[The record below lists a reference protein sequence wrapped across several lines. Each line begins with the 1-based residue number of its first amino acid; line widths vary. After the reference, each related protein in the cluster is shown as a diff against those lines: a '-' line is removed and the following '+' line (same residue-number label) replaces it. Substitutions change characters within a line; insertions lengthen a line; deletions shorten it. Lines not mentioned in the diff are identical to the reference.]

1 MVFMR
6 IVVTAC
12 VFSGCVMSVGWRASA
27 QNGAGVERS
36 ISEDIWNVDQD
47 ALLRLMR
54 IPGPRADTRARP
66 IEGEPLPD
74 DYPVQD
80 VPHDVLERLATPTN
94 PYSALPLRFYSSQNQ
109 IALLLPLS
117 RRVVKVYDFRAPG
130 ETSVHADES
139 ARAQAVSRAP
149 NELTAEHPG
158 APAAPEPFVP
168 STLIAPM
175 PQAGSAAQLA
185 TDPVRE
191 AAVARPAPLASSQ
204 PPGPRPDEIS
214 TFIGRADE
222 SRRRGDIMVMRLF
235 LERAASL
242 GSQEAKYRLAETY
255 DEKML
260 RQWGARG
267 VRPDPARAEALYRE
281 SGIDRAEA
289 ARAAQKRP

>member
-6 IVVTAC
+6 VVFTAF
-12 VFSGCVMSVGWRASA
+12 VFSGCVVSVGWRASA
-27 QNGAGVERS
+27 QDGAGVERYV
-36 ISEDIWNVDQD
+36 SEDIWNLDQD

-54 IPGPRADTRARP
+54 IRPPRDDTRARP

-74 DYPVQD
+74 DYPVQN
-80 VPHDVLERLATPTN
+80 VPHDVLERLAPPRN
-94 PYSALPLRFYSSQNQ
+94 PYSALPLQFYSSGNQ
-109 IALLLPLS
+109 IGLLLPLS
-117 RRVVKVYDFRAPG
+117 RRVVKVYDFREPD
-130 ETSVHADES
+130 ETSVHADVS
-139 ARAQAVSRAP
+139 AQAQAISRAP
-149 NELTAEHPG
+149 NELAAEHPA
-158 APAAPEPFVP
+158 APAPFAP
-168 STLIAPM
+168 STLIAPA

-191 AAVARPAPLASSQ
+191 AAVGRPVPLASSQ
-204 PPGPRPDEIS
+204 PPGPRADEID
-214 TFIGRADE
+214 TFMGRADE
-222 SRRRGDIMVMRLF
+222 SHRRGDIMVMRLF

-281 SGIDRAEA
+281 SGMDRAAA